1 MAGGRKTAILVR
13 LGLKSVVDPMKLC
26 SALALGLHL
35 IALQIAA
42 LGCNL
47 FSALSL
53 HHAAMPA
60 GREPEMD
67 LTTQQG
73 RITAYKIAWGAALIF
88 YFLEYLVRASPAV
101 MMPELSQALKLDM
114 VGVSGVVGSYYYTY
128 ALASLAAGIS
138 LDRYGAK
145 APVAVGCGLVAIGS
159 LLFIVPVPAVAELG
173 RLVEGFGSA
182 FAFTGAVFLAA
193 HGFSGGVLAT
203 AIGVTQCLGMLGGS
217 AGQLVV
223 GPLMREGL
231 SLGGFWIAVA
241 IACLATAAL
250 LGFAAPREGKPAS
263 AGKGFT
269 DIVAPFKTVFANP
282 QSYLCGLT
290 AGLLFVPTTVGGMIW
305 GVAFYQQDRGFEH
318 QQAVTAAAM
327 VPLGWAIGCPL
338 FGALADKLGRRKL
351 ALMIGQAVML
361 IAIILAA
368 AAATPAP
375 VYALMLVLGIG
386 SGAAMI
392 PYSIIKEVNPDRV
405 KGSATGVMN
414 FLTFSVT
421 AIVSPIF
428 SRLLGGS
435 LASNPDHAAHFRDAV
450 WFWAAIVALSMGVS
464 LLLRETGQAV
474 KSQHP
479 A

>member
-1 MAGGRKTAILVR
+1 
-13 LGLKSVVDPMKLC
+13 
-26 SALALGLHL
+26 
-35 IALQIAA
+35 
-42 LGCNL
+42 
-47 FSALSL
+47 
-53 HHAAMPA
+53 
-60 GREPEMD
+60 MD
-67 LTTQQG
+67 LTNQQG
-73 RITAYKIAWGAALIF
+73 RVTAYKIAWGAALIF
-88 YFLEYLVRASPAV
+88 YFLEYLVRAAPAV
-101 MMPELSQALKLDM
+101 MLPELSRALNIDM

-128 ALASLAAGIS
+128 ALASLAAGVC
-138 LDRYGAK
+138 LDRFGAK
-145 APVAVGCGLVAIGS
+145 APVAAGCALLAVGC
-159 LLFIVPVPAVAELG
+159 LLFVVPIPAVAELG
-173 RLVEGFGSA
+173 RLIQGFGSA

-193 HGFSGGVLAT
+193 HGFSSGVLAT

-217 AGQLVV
+217 AGQLAV
-223 GPLMREGL
+223 GPLMREGVGL
-231 SLGGFWIAVA
+231 SGFWIAVA

-250 LGFAAPREGKPAS
+250 LGFAAPREEQRVS
-263 AGKGFT
+263 AGKGEGKGNANFA

-305 GVAFYQQDRGFEH
+305 GVAFYQQDRGFDH

-361 IAIILAA
+361 IAIILV
-368 AAATPAP
+368 AATASPMP
-375 VYALMLVLGIG
+375 TYILMLVVGIG

-392 PYSIIKEVNPDRV
+392 PYTIIKEVNPDRV

-421 AIVSPIF
+421 AIISPIF

-435 LASNPDHAAHFRDAV
+435 LASNLDHATHFRDAV
-450 WFWAAIVALSMGVS
+450 WFWAVIVALAMGVA
-464 LLLRETGQAV
+464 LALRETGQAATNTL
-474 KSQHP
+474 KPQHQ

>member
-1 MAGGRKTAILVR
+1 
-13 LGLKSVVDPMKLC
+13 
-26 SALALGLHL
+26 
-35 IALQIAA
+35 
-42 LGCNL
+42 
-47 FSALSL
+47 
-53 HHAAMPA
+53 
-60 GREPEMD
+60 MD
-67 LTTQQG
+67 LTKQQG
-73 RITAYKIAWGAALIF
+73 RIAAYKIAWGAALIF
-88 YFLEYLVRASPAV
+88 YFLEYLVRAAPAV
-101 MMPELSQALKLDM
+101 MLPELSRALNIDM

-138 LDRYGAK
+138 LDRFGAK
-145 APVAVGCGLVAIGS
+145 APVAVGCGLLAIGC
-159 LLFIVPVPAVAELG
+159 LLFTVPVPAVAEAG
-173 RLVEGFGSA
+173 RLMQGFGSA

-217 AGQLVV
+217 AGQLAV
-223 GPLMREGL
+223 GPLLRAGIG
-231 SLGGFWIAVA
+231 LGGFWIAVA
-241 IACLATAAL
+241 IACAAVAVL
-250 LGFAAPREGKPAS
+250 LGIAAPREEGTAS
-263 AGKGFT
+263 SGKGLA
-269 DIVAPFKTVFANP
+269 DMVAPFKTVFANP

-327 VPLGWAIGCPL
+327 LPLGWAIGCPL
-338 FGALADKLGRRKL
+338 FGALADRLGRRKL
-351 ALMIGQAVML
+351 ALTIGQAVML
-361 IAIILAA
+361 IAILLAGVTA
-368 AAATPAP
+368 APMP
-375 VYALMLVLGIG
+375 VYVLMLVVGIG

-392 PYSIIKEVNPDRV
+392 PYTIIKEVNPDRV

-450 WFWAAIVALSMGVS
+450 WFWAAIVALSMGIA
-464 LLLRETGQAV
+464 LLLRETGRA
-474 KSQHP
+474 KSS
-479 A
+479 

>member
-1 MAGGRKTAILVR
+1 
-13 LGLKSVVDPMKLC
+13 
-26 SALALGLHL
+26 
-35 IALQIAA
+35 
-42 LGCNL
+42 
-47 FSALSL
+47 
-53 HHAAMPA
+53 
-60 GREPEMD
+60 MD

-73 RITAYKIAWGAALIF
+73 RVTAYKIAWGAALIF
-88 YFLEYLVRASPAV
+88 YFLEYLVRAAPAV
-101 MMPELSQALKLDM
+101 MLPELSRVLNMDM

-128 ALASLAAGIS
+128 SLASLAAGIS

-145 APVAVGCGLVAIGS
+145 APVAIGCALVAIGS

-173 RLVEGFGSA
+173 RLLQGFGSA
-182 FAFTGAVFLAA
+182 FAFTGAVYLAA
-193 HGFSGGVLAT
+193 HGFSGSVLAT

-217 AGQLVV
+217 AGQLAV
-223 GPLMREGL
+223 GPLMHEGVSL
-231 SLGGFWIAVA
+231 SGFWIGVA
-241 IACLATAAL
+241 IAGLVIAAL
-250 LGFAAPREGKPAS
+250 LGFTAPREQGQAS
-263 AGKGFT
+263 AGQGFA

-305 GVAFYQQDRGFEH
+305 GVAFYQQDRGFAH
-318 QQAVTAAAM
+318 QQAVTATAL

-361 IAIILAA
+361 ISIILVSVTAGPMP
-368 AAATPAP
+368 T
-375 VYALMLVLGIG
+375 YILMLVLGIG

-428 SRLLGGS
+428 ARLLGGS
-435 LASNPDHAAHFRDAV
+435 LASNLDHAVHFREAA
-450 WFWAAIVALSMGVS
+450 WFWAVIVALSMGIA
-464 LLLRETGQAV
+464 LALRETGSAAANTL
-474 KSQHP
+474 KSQHQ

>member
-1 MAGGRKTAILVR
+1 
-13 LGLKSVVDPMKLC
+13 
-26 SALALGLHL
+26 
-35 IALQIAA
+35 
-42 LGCNL
+42 
-47 FSALSL
+47 
-53 HHAAMPA
+53 
-60 GREPEMD
+60 MD
-67 LTTQQG
+67 LTNEQG
-73 RITAYKIAWGAALIF
+73 RVSAYKVAWGAALVF
-88 YFLEYLVRASPAV
+88 YFLEYLVRAAPAV
-101 MMPELSQALKLDM
+101 MLPELSRALNLDM

-138 LDRYGAK
+138 LDRFGAK
-145 APVAVGCGLVAIGS
+145 APVAIGCGLLATGC
-159 LLFIVPVPAVAELG
+159 LLFVVPVPAVAEMG
-173 RLVEGFGSA
+173 RLIQGFGSA
-182 FAFTGAVFLAA
+182 FAFTGAVYLAA

-217 AGQLVV
+217 AGQLAV
-223 GPLMREGL
+223 GPLMREGIG
-231 SLGGFWIAVA
+231 LGGFWIAVA
-241 IACLATAAL
+241 IACLATATL
-250 LGFAAPREGKPAS
+250 LGVAAPREGRPAN
-263 AGKGFT
+263 AGNGNLA

-305 GVAFYQQDRGFEH
+305 GVAFYQQDRGFDH

-351 ALMIGQAVML
+351 ALVIGQGVML
-361 IAIILAA
+361 FAIVLAA
-368 AAATPAP
+368 AAASPP
-375 VYALMLVLGIG
+375 LVYALMLVLGIG

-428 SRLLGGS
+428 ARLLGGT
-435 LASNPDHAAHFRDAV
+435 LASNPDHTIHFREAV
-450 WFWAAIVALSMGVS
+450 WFWAAIVGLAIVTG
-464 LLLRETGQAV
+464 LLLRETGEKGHVQV
-474 KSQHP
+474 EPKLS
-479 A
+479 